1 MGSSIVGCMLLKSA
15 ATADMK
21 QLLNTMQPIAILTII
36 KAATVPPVAAF
47 LVAVTGA
54 LLAAV
59 PPVAA
64 EPVPVGNTR
73 SQQ

>member
-36 KAATVPPVAAF
+36 KAAAVP